1 MFKCIFKLI
10 FAKEIKEIFSRLKQK
25 YEDLLKLYIH
35 KEECYQESLKTI
47 DGLRDKVDKLQK
59 QIDELKDLINSNSNF
74 LPNEF
79 VVELMQILPS
89 PNSLNLTTRETKNLK
104 AVGISM
110 DDVTILVKPFKS
122 QIKIPRKFHE
132 FNYNMMGV
140 QSQVT
145 TYYWDMSSIKLLSMK
160 EIETMEQF
168 VIAERNVLS
177 DFRAENI
184 FF

>member
-47 DGLRDKVDKLQK
+47 DKLQK
-59 QIDELKDLINSNSNF
+59 QIDGLKDLINSNSNF

-79 VVELMQILPS
+79 VAELMQILPS
-89 PNSLNLTTRETKNLK
+89 PNSLNLKTRETKNLK
-104 AVGISM
+104 AVEISM
-110 DDVTILVKPFKS
+110 DDITIFVKPFYV

-132 FNYNMMGV
+132 FNYNMMGM

-160 EIETMEQF
+160 EIEMMGNF
-168 VIAERNVLS
+168 AIAEHKALS
-177 DFRAENI
+177 DLRVANI

>member
-1 MFKCIFKLI
+1 MFKCIFRLI
-10 FAKEIKEIFSRLKQK
+10 FAKRIKEIFSRLKQKK

-35 KEECYQESLKTI
+35 KTECYQESLKTI
-47 DGLRDKVDKLQK
+47 DKLQK
-59 QIDELKDLINSNSNF
+59 QIDGLKDLINSNSNF

-132 FNYNMMGV
+132 FNYNIMGV
-140 QSQVT
+140 QSQV
-145 TYYWDMSSIKLLSMK
+145 
-160 EIETMEQF
+160 
-168 VIAERNVLS
+168 RC
-177 DFRAENI
+177 
-184 FF
+184 

>member
-1 MFKCIFKLI
+1 MFKRIFRLI
-10 FAKEIKEIFSRLKQK
+10 FAKRIKEIFSRFKQE

-35 KEECYQESLKTI
+35 KTECYNENLKTI
-47 DGLRDKVDKLQK
+47 NKLQK
-59 QIDELKDLINSNSNF
+59 QIDRLQDLNNSNLNF

-79 VVELMQILPS
+79 VSELMQILPS
-89 PNSLNLTTRETKNLK
+89 PNILNLTIRETKNLK

-110 DDVTILVKPFKS
+110 DDVTIFVKPFKS

-140 QSQVT
+140 QSQVA

-160 EIETMEQF
+160 EIETMGQF
-168 VIAERNVLS
+168 AIAERNVLS
-177 DFRAENI
+177 DLSVENI
-184 FF
+184 F

>member
-10 FAKEIKEIFSRLKQK
+10 FAKRIKEIFSRLKQK

-47 DGLRDKVDKLQK
+47 DKLQK
-59 QIDELKDLINSNSNF
+59 QIDGLKDLINSNSNF

-79 VVELMQILPS
+79 VEELMKILPS

-104 AVGISM
+104 VVGISM
-110 DDVTILVKPFKS
+110 DDITIFVKPFYV

-160 EIETMEQF
+160 EIEMMGNF
-168 VIAERNVLS
+168 AIAEHKALS
-177 DFRAENI
+177 DLRVANI

>member
-35 KEECYQESLKTI
+35 KTECYDESLKTI
-47 DGLRDKVDKLQK
+47 NKLQK
-59 QIDELKDLINSNSNF
+59 QIDKLQDLINSNSNF

-145 TYYWDMSSIKLLSMK
+145 T
-160 EIETMEQF
+160 
-168 VIAERNVLS
+168 
-177 DFRAENI
+177 
-184 FF
+184 

>member
-10 FAKEIKEIFSRLKQK
+10 FAKEIKEIFNRLKQK

-35 KEECYQESLKTI
+35 KTECYDDSLKTI
-47 DGLRDKVDKLQK
+47 NKLQK
-59 QIDELKDLINSNSNF
+59 RIDELKDLINSNSNF

-122 QIKIPRKFHE
+122 QINIPRKFHE

-140 QSQVT
+140 QSQVA

-160 EIETMEQF
+160 EIEMMGNLLLQ
-168 VIAERNVLS
+168 NVMYYQ
-177 DFRAENI
+177 I
-184 FF
+184 F

>member
-47 DGLRDKVDKLQK
+47 DKLQK
-59 QIDELKDLINSNSNF
+59 QIDGLKDLINSNSNF

-79 VVELMQILPS
+79 VAELMQILPS

-104 AVGISM
+104 AVEISM
-110 DDVTILVKPFKS
+110 DDITIFVKPFYV

-132 FNYNMMGV
+132 FNYNIMGV

-160 EIETMEQF
+160 EIEMMGNF
-168 VIAERNVLS
+168 AIAEHKALS
-177 DFRAENI
+177 DLRVANI

>member
-1 MFKCIFKLI
+1 MFKCIFRLI
-10 FAKEIKEIFSRLKQK
+10 FAKEIKEIFNRLKQK

-35 KEECYQESLKTI
+35 KTECYDESLKTI
-47 DGLRDKVDKLQK
+47 NKLQK
-59 QIDELKDLINSNSNF
+59 QIDELKDLINGNSNF

-89 PNSLNLTTRETKNLK
+89 PNTLNLTTRETNNLK

-110 DDVTILVKPFKS
+110 DDVTILIKPFKS

-132 FNYNMMGV
+132 FNYNMKGV
-140 QSQVT
+140 QSQVA

-160 EIETMEQF
+160 EIETMREF
-168 VIAERNVLS
+168 AIAERNVLS
-177 DFRAENI
+177 DFGAENI

>member
-1 MFKCIFKLI
+1 MFKCILKLI

-89 PNSLNLTTRETKNLK
+89 PNSVNLTTRETKNLK

-110 DDVTILVKPFKS
+110 DNITIFVKPFHV
-122 QIKIPRKFHE
+122 QINVPRKFHE

-160 EIETMEQF
+160 EIEMMGNF
-168 VIAERNVLS
+168 AIAERNVLS
-177 DFRAENI
+177 DFGAENI

>member
-1 MFKCIFKLI
+1 MFKCIFRLI
-10 FAKEIKEIFSRLKQK
+10 FAKRIKEIFSRLKQK

-35 KEECYQESLKTI
+35 KTECYDESLKTI
-47 DGLRDKVDKLQK
+47 NKLQK
-59 QIDELKDLINSNSNF
+59 QIDELQDLINSNSNF

-110 DDVTILVKPFKS
+110 DDVTILVKPLKS
-122 QIKIPRKFHE
+122 KIKIPRKFHE

-184 FF
+184 LF

>member
-35 KEECYQESLKTI
+35 KTECYDESLKTI
-47 DGLRDKVDKLQK
+47 NKLQK
-59 QIDELKDLINSNSNF
+59 RIDGLKDLINSNSNF

-140 QSQVT
+140 QSQVA

-160 EIETMEQF
+160 EIEMMGNF
-168 VIAERNVLS
+168 AISERNVLS
-177 DFRAENI
+177 DFGAENI
-184 FF
+184 LF